1 MMQSVGM
8 NGAGRFGQHL
18 LKNWLESGDIN
29 NISIDYIHDY
39 NLHTRQIVEILLT
52 DEYLGDFFKKKIVSH
67 TQNSITFKKILSG
80 VHTITCRTGSTI
92 PWIGTPKLH
101 LETSGRHADSAST
114 RNFITQNTKH
124 VVISATAPE
133 ADKTLLFGFNH
144 EQFSVNDR
152 VISYG
157 SCTVNAY
164 VCLANFI
171 NDKYGVVSSD
181 ANIIHNT
188 PKHLWTSELISKR
201 QCTLEQAAPRY
212 LSFLNPENF
221 AVNYTLIPFTGV
233 SVIDYRFEL
242 HKPVSVQ
249 KIIADFKEATTR
261 GVLHGLYDIE
271 KQSKGANEYKFTKF
285 SAVLLQENIRVIGK
299 NLYMSAF
306 FDNENSAVRYLD
318 LVNFIAGKLTDVPT

>member
-1 MMQSVGM
+1 MIQSVGM

-18 LKNWLESGDIN
+18 LKNWLESDSIS

-39 NLHTRQIVEILLT
+39 NLHARQIVEILLT
-52 DEYLGDFFKKKIVSH
+52 DEYLSDFFKRKIVSH
-67 TQNSITFKKILSG
+67 SHDSITFKKESSSA
-80 VHTITCRTGSTI
+80 HTILCSTGSTI
-92 PWIGTPKLH
+92 PWIGIPKLH
-101 LETSGRHADSAST
+101 LETSGRHTDSAST

-144 EQFSVNDR
+144 QEFSVKDR

-171 NDKYGVVSSD
+171 NGNYGIVSSD

-188 PKHLWTSELISKR
+188 PKHLWTRELISKR

-212 LSFLNPENF
+212 LSFLNSGNF
-221 AVNYTLIPFTGV
+221 AVNYTLIPFTGI

-242 HKPVSVQ
+242 RKSACIQ
-249 KIIADFKEATTR
+249 KIITELKEATTR
-261 GVLHGLYDIE
+261 GSLHGLYDIE
-271 KQSKGANEYKFTKF
+271 KHSKDANEYKFTKF
-285 SAVLLQENIRVIGK
+285 SAVLFQKNIRVVGK
-299 NLYMSAF
+299 NLYISAF
-306 FDNENSAVRYLD
+306 FDNENSAMRYLD
-318 LVNFIAGKLTDVPT
+318 LVNFIASKIR

>member
-1 MMQSVGM
+1 M

-18 LKNWLESGDIN
+18 LKNWLESDDIN

-39 NLHTRQIVEILLT
+39 NLSTRKIVEILLT
-52 DEYLGDFFKKKIVSH
+52 DEYLGDFFEKKIVSH
-67 TQNSITFKKILSG
+67 THNSITFQKKSG
-80 VHTITCRTGSTI
+80 SVHTIPCSTGSTI
-92 PWIGTPKLH
+92 PWIGRPKLH
-101 LETSGRHADSAST
+101 LETSGRHTDAAST
-114 RNFITQNTKH
+114 RGYITQNTKH
-124 VVISATAPE
+124 VIISATAPE

-144 EQFSVNDR
+144 EQFSAKDR

-171 NDKYGVVSSD
+171 NNNYGVVSSD

-188 PKHLWTSELISKR
+188 PKHLCSRALISKK
-201 QCTLEQAAPRY
+201 QCTLEQAASQH
-212 LSFLNPENF
+212 LSFLNSGNF

-242 HKPVSVQ
+242 HKPVSVE

-261 GVLHGLYDIE
+261 GSLHGLYDIE
-271 KQSKGANEYKFTKF
+271 KHSKDANEYKFTKF

-318 LVNFIAGKLTDVPT
+318 LVNFIAGRLTDVPT